1 MATAPLRKCMSVVAG
16 TPVIDSPSAAV
27 TTSLPSMVTRTIA
40 DFRCSPAMVS
50 RTIFSTASACAG
62 GGAGGAGGLGGGEQA
77 VSSARVLTR
86 PAARRMRDMDVEPA
100 SVGLFST
107 VDPMKYLEVDGVGQ
121 VSRIGLGTW
130 QFGSR
135 EWGYGDTYAAG
146 AARDIVAR
154 ARALGV
160 TLFDTAE

>member
-27 TTSLPSMVTRTIA
+27 TTSLPSIVTRTIA

-50 RTIFSTASACAG
+50 RTIFSTACPWAWACAG
-62 GGAGGAGGLGGGEQA
+62 AGAGGAGGLGGGEQA
-77 VSSARVLTR
+77 VSSARVLMR

-154 ARALGV
+154 AR
-160 TLFDTAE
+160 